1 MKYRMEYDGLDRIA
15 LLWGSCQRKV
25 SEVIGRTYFF
35 QIFENSIINGRTE
48 THNVLFSDSNS
59 SSVKPARTTT
69 SKPSDGEFSEWLRF
83 SGLPNYESTVS
94 SCQEQPLTLSDI
106 TPPPDQL
113 RLISEASTMDWKM
126 SLSSSRSMR
135 SSLATTCSC
144 SCLGSIRVQRSTNK
158 TAEVCIQMCP
168 TSGLSFAGLDSFDG
182 LTRLMGILK
191 RSSKVE

>member
-48 THNVLFSDSNS
+48 THNVLFSDSNP
-59 SSVKPARTTT
+59 SSVKPARATT

-106 TPPPDQL
+106 APPPDQL
-113 RLISEASTMDWKM
+113 RLISEASTILDELENESVLESIYAKLPSNDALLFMFEVNSGSKVHQQNR
-126 SLSSSRSMR
+126 RSMYPNVSYIR
-135 SSLATTCSC
+135 SQLC
-144 SCLGSIRVQRSTNK
+144 R
-158 TAEVCIQMCP
+158 
-168 TSGLSFAGLDSFDG
+168 
-182 LTRLMGILK
+182 TRLF
-191 RSSKVE
+191 